1 MRVLAVTL
9 NRYLGQKI
17 YLALCDAADVHLSE
31 QAETGYDVY
40 FIDTDTIPIL
50 SFDNLGGRKIT
61 MGHSEGCNLSL
72 PCSLYD
78 LRSALSETD
87 TAADLVLGDRC
98 VYVKGEKI
106 KLTELE
112 YALLSMLIE
121 ARGDFVSRE
130 KILSAVWGEDVE
142 PGIIN
147 VYVHYLREKLEKGE
161 KIILAARNKGYRID
175 PRFLDT
181 GNGGRQC

>member
-17 YLALCDAADVHLSE
+17 YLALCDVADVYLSE
-31 QAETGYDVY
+31 QAEPGYDVY
-40 FIDTDTIPIL
+40 FIDTDTIPTL
-50 SFDNLGGRKIT
+50 SSDNLGGRKIM
-61 MGHSEGCNLSL
+61 MGHSESCDLAL
-72 PCSLYD
+72 PSSLYD
-78 LRSALSETD
+78 LRSVLSETD
-87 TAADLVLGDRC
+87 TTTDMVLGDSC
-98 VYVKGEKI
+98 VYLRGEKI

-130 KILSAVWGEDVE
+130 EILSAVWGEGVE

-175 PRFLDT
+175 PKFLDT